1 MRRTVE
7 DSLSRQFK
15 RDASAGDSRGE
26 VHVDGP
32 GQVKKEGARCFEV
45 GEYRCRCGLKSRT
58 NIKLQLSMEYISIT
72 KNVMTIAKHKYIQL
86 LYIKYVKSYVYR
98 FICKTTFFLTRDI
111 Y

>member
-32 GQVKKEGARCFEV
+32 GQVKKEGARCLEV
-45 GEYRCRCGLKSRT
+45 GE
-58 NIKLQLSMEYISIT
+58 NI
-72 KNVMTIAKHKYIQL
+72 V
-86 LYIKYVKSYVYR
+86 VVV
-98 FICKTTFFLTRDI
+98 
-111 Y
+111 